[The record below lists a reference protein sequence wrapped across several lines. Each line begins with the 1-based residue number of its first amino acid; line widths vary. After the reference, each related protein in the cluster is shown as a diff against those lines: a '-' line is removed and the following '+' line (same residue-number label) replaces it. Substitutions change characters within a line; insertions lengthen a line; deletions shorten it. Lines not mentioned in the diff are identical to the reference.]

1 VAFAEL
7 AAEWD
12 DDNLEHIAVH
22 GIEPQEIE
30 EVVFEDCYPSWIVR
44 NRRRQRRRAEPQ
56 FMIFGQTCGGRY
68 LVVVIAVY
76 RDRGVWRP
84 VTAWPMEPQTRRRY
98 QQWRGN

>member
-12 DDNLEHIAVH
+12 DDNLEHIALH
-22 GIEPQEIE
+22 GIDPEEVE

-44 NRRRQRRRAEPQ
+44 NRWRRRAEPRL
-56 FMIFGQTCGGRY
+56 MVFGQTCASRY

-76 RDRGVWRP
+76 RDRRVWRAI
-84 VTAWPMEPQTRRRY
+84 TAWPMEPQTRRRY
-98 QQWRGN
+98 LRWRGN